1 MPESSGL
8 LFDVNALVA
17 LTLTTHQ
24 HHQAAHRFLA
34 QHNGPWATSPMTE
47 SALCRLLLNPVVA
60 GVQRSFGEVVV
71 IVKGFAQDPR
81 WVFLAD
87 DSRLSDPSVDPRVI
101 MGHSQVTDLHLLN
114 LAVRHN
120 MRLATFDGKLLS
132 GVAPADRHRMV
143 LIPS

>member
-1 MPESSGL
+1 MIRRPPRSTLDRSSAAS
-8 LFDVNALVA
+8 DVYKR
-17 LTLTTHQ
+17 Q
-24 HHQAAHRFLA
+24 
-34 QHNGPWATSPMTE
+34 
-47 SALCRLLLNPVVA
+47 
-60 GVQRSFGEVVV
+60 
-71 IVKGFAQDPR
+71 VKGFAQDPR